1 MYWRTGMVEE
11 ILQPT
16 LANVVYLRGWLM
28 GSQLRKDTLSKVN
41 LNFVFRLGFFFY
53 VSLKVR
59 F

>member
-16 LANVVYLRGWLM
+16 LANVVYLRGWWM
-28 GSQLRKDTLSKVN
+28 GNQLRKDTLSKVN